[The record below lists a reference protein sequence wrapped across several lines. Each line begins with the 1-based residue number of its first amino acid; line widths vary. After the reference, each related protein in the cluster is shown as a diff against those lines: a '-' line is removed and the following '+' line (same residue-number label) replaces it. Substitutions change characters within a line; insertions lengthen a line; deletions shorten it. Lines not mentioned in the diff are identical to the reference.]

1 MKHWKRV
8 WMIALNF
15 VREQRWP
22 ILVLQLSLL
31 GLAAL
36 GLLADVQRD
45 RDDMLLMFKQLGMYG
60 VAFSVF
66 FGGSAIYNER
76 RSRRILAVLGKAITR
91 RDYLSGL
98 LLGVMLAAG
107 LFCFV
112 LGFTGMW
119 TLGDIGFS
127 VPYLWYLMIC
137 VLVACVLAASV
148 ALFYSTY
155 LNPWMAALLTGL
167 TLAVPGVVAFQ
178 FGDRWGYILPVYN
191 LMRVFLKASF
201 EHPRMAGGW
210 AILVALVETI
220 ALWLAASWVFARI
233 DVAVAVD

>member
-1 MKHWKRV
+1 MKHFRPI

-22 ILVLQLSLL
+22 ILVLQLWVL

-36 GLLADVQRD
+36 GLLTDFRHD
-45 RDDMLLMFKQLGMYG
+45 REDILLMFKQLGIYG
-60 VAFSVF
+60 VAFSIF

-76 RSRRILAVLGKAITR
+76 RSRRILAVLGKAVTR

-112 LGFTGMW
+112 LGFTGSW
-119 TLGDIGFS
+119 TLGSIGFS
-127 VPYLWYLMIC
+127 ISYLLYLM
-137 VLVACVLAASV
+137 LCVLAACMLASAV
-148 ALFYSTY
+148 ALFYSTH
-155 LNPWMAALLTGL
+155 LNPWVSALLTGL
-167 TLAVPGVVAFQ
+167 TLSVPGALAMQ

-191 LMRVFLKASF
+191 LMKVFMKASF
-201 EHPRMAGGW
+201 DGSRPTASW
-210 AILVALVETI
+210 AILVALAETLF
-220 ALWLAASWVFARI
+220 LWLAASWVFGQI